1 MAIGND
7 LRKGKAVRYQG
18 EVYSVLDVQHRTPG
32 NLRAFVQA
40 TLRNLRSG
48 SSTLVR
54 FSATEQVEIISLQR
68 RKLEYSYRDASG
80 YVFIDPQTFDQLTLS
95 AAIAAASSPFL
106 AEGTAYDVIF
116 SDDEQPLLLEL
127 PSSVSLKVVE
137 APEWL
142 KGDSATNVRKP
153 VKLET
158 GLEVL
163 VPLFI
168 TQGEVIKVDTRT
180 KDYIGRA

>member
-1 MAIGND
+1 MATGND
-7 LRKGKAVRYQG
+7 LRKGNAIRYQG
-18 EVYSVLDVQHRTPG
+18 EVYLVQEVHHRTPG

-40 TLRNLRSG
+40 TLSNLKTGASAP
-48 SSTLVR
+48 VR
-54 FSATEQVEIISLQR
+54 FSSTEPVEIVSLDR
-68 RKLEYSYRDASG
+68 RKLEYSYRDGSG
-80 YVFIDPQTFDQLTLS
+80 YVFIDPESFDQITLP
-95 AAIAAASSPFL
+95 ASLADPMSPFL
-106 AEGTAYDVIF
+106 VEGGAYDVLF
-116 SDDEQPLLLEL
+116 SDGDRPLVLEL

-137 APEWL
+137 SPEWL

-168 TQGEVIKVDTRT
+168 AQGETIKVDTRT
-180 KDYIGRA
+180 REYISRA

>member
-1 MAIGND
+1 MATGND
-7 LRKGKAVRYQG
+7 LRKGNAMRYQG
-18 EVYSVLDVQHRTPG
+18 DVYMVLDVQHRTPG

-40 TLRNLRSG
+40 TLRQLKSG

-54 FSATEQVEIISLQR
+54 FSSTEPVEIINLSR
-68 RKLEYSYRDASG
+68 RKLEYSYRDGSG
-80 YVFIDPQTFDQLTLS
+80 YIFIDPESFDQITIP
-95 AAIAAASSPFL
+95 AAMADPMSPFL
-106 AEGTAYDVIF
+106 VEGGGYDVLF
-116 SDDEQPLLLEL
+116 SDDELPLVLEL

-137 APEWL
+137 SPEWL

-168 TQGEVIKVDTRT
+168 AQGETIKVDTRT
-180 KDYIGRA
+180 KDYISRA